1 LEEIMENKLGSYIL
15 SLMATMKDLEE
26 KQFVR
31 DLARE
36 ELRRLNVNI
45 DEFLRENEKDDS
57 EEKEN
62 TEKTLL
68 QEDKDGKK

>member
-1 LEEIMENKLGSYIL
+1 MENKLGSYIL

-31 DLARE
+31 DLAFE

-45 DEFLRENEKDDS
+45 NEFLKENQKDDS
-57 EEKEN
+57 IEKEN

>member
-1 LEEIMENKLGSYIL
+1 MENKLGSYIL

-26 KQFVR
+26 KEFVR

>member
-1 LEEIMENKLGSYIL
+1 MENKLGSYIL

-31 DLARE
+31 DLAFE

-45 DEFLRENEKDDS
+45 NEFLTENQKDDS
-57 EEKEN
+57 IEKEN

-68 QEDKDGKK
+68 QEDKDGEK

>member
-1 LEEIMENKLGSYIL
+1 MENKLGSYIL